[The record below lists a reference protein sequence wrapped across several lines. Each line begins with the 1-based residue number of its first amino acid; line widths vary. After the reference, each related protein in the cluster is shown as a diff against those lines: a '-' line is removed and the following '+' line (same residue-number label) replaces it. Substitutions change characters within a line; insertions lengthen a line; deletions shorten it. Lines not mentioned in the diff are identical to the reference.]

1 MSKTNIY
8 ILQLKDG
15 KYYIGKSD
23 NVMKRYEEHLQGK
36 GSKWTTMYKPISVV
50 KVIENASPF
59 EEDKITKEYMAKYGI
74 SNVRGGSYVSITL
87 DDVQQ
92 EALQREIWGAEDR
105 CTKCG
110 KKGHFVKDCFSSLH
124 KYKEEYEYEYEY
136 VYCCE
141 YCDKE
146 FKSESKCDAHE
157 LLCKKSKLRCNITP
171 YKNHKYSECFKCGR
185 IGHYASDCYAKT
197 HIKGYYLD
205 SDYESSD
212 SGYDSY

>member
-87 DDVQQ
+87 DDVQ
-92 EALQREIWGAEDR
+92 
-105 CTKCG
+105 
-110 KKGHFVKDCFSSLH
+110 
-124 KYKEEYEYEYEY
+124 
-136 VYCCE
+136 
-141 YCDKE
+141 
-146 FKSESKCDAHE
+146 
-157 LLCKKSKLRCNITP
+157 
-171 YKNHKYSECFKCGR
+171 
-185 IGHYASDCYAKT
+185 
-197 HIKGYYLD
+197 
-205 SDYESSD
+205 
-212 SGYDSY
+212 